1 MYLKTRS
8 RGAVVWNKTMSSYQ
22 SNRIQPGSVIENRNR
37 LWRVDR
43 VEGDEVIATAL
54 GGSAA
59 DTHRFYSPIESI
71 SEGRLD
77 PPNPRHIG
85 NPQYQ
90 RLLLQSHQL
99 SMLHGTAPLV
109 SLQRSR
115 VIPTEYQLTPV
126 VMALDMPR
134 VRMLLADDVGLGKTI
149 EAGLITSELLA
160 RNRAERILII
170 TPANLREQWKDAF
183 NHFFHIDAEI
193 ISTRHRKAMEKE
205 LPPGANPWEHHS
217 KLIASIDYAKQP
229 SVRNQILEQDWD
241 LCIIDEAH
249 NAAKPHQTSA
259 DQTVDMQRW
268 NVATDLAD
276 HAKHL
281 LLLTA
286 TPHNGYSD
294 SFASLLRMLDVGA
307 VSGPQHDPV
316 INRDVAKKHVV
327 QRRRDDVKEWF
338 KDGDQKSPFPERD
351 QDEVYVRPTTYE
363 KEVLDAVR
371 TYGDTLLSTAS
382 SGSTHGQTL
391 ARWSIIHFLKR
402 TLSSPEAL
410 RRSLSNR
417 RQKLEE
423 RLEEAEEGIIEED
436 AGVTEEVARANAL
449 DNDTGEQYSEDEAGQ
464 RVERVVS
471 GDKTAIEHELEVLE
485 EVAEKAER
493 VTKTRDS
500 KLQELLK
507 NTLRNRLNT
516 DQRVIIFTKYTDT
529 LEYLADQ
536 VKQSG
541 RYEDCDLFT
550 LHGKL
555 SEGQRKDRFQEF
567 ENSSRGI
574 LISTDVIS
582 EGMNLQ
588 HACNQIIHYELPWNP
603 NRLEQRNGRVD
614 RYGQPKNVAYIRTMV
629 VEDEMDAAI
638 LQTLVKKAEQIRS
651 DYGFSPPYFGDDTG
665 VLSIIEEQG
674 LDVGIPQTTLDEF
687 SKQTPDQG
695 SSNAFNEDTLERI
708 KSDSFYG
715 HTEVNLQDVRN
726 RLEETQE
733 RMGGE
738 NGLQRFVRSAL
749 NLFGCPIKMNADST
763 FSVTITDDRLLS
775 DDVKLEYE
783 QVTFKARY
791 AEEHQNVEMLDV
803 AHPLVQRLI
812 EISKQTAFT
821 DEERNGRTAAQ
832 GSAEIE
838 EDTVV
843 YTILARYVAHTEPDP
858 TIMEELVEVAL
869 PLFGD
874 NSLGETEID
883 RITDSEAKPVGR
895 AEQEIKADLED
906 ALDHPQLEAAIDER
920 VSTRRSEI
928 EAERT
933 SMRKRL
939 ELVSDS
945 SWLEGID
952 NITIGS
958 TDLLAVTLYYPN

>member
-1 MYLKTRS
+1 
-8 RGAVVWNKTMSSYQ
+8 MSSGLPQ
-22 SNRIQPGSVIENRNR
+22 NIQPGAVIQNRNR
-37 LWRVDR
+37 LWRVDSI
-43 VEGDEVIATAL
+43 EGQEIVATAL
-54 GGSAA
+54 GGTAA
-59 DTHRFYSPIESI
+59 DTHRFYYPIETI

-77 PPNPRHIG
+77 PPSASRIG

-90 RLLLQSHQL
+90 QLHLQANRL

-149 EAGLITSELLA
+149 EAGLIISELLA

-183 NHFFHIDAEI
+183 NHFFHIDADI

-229 SVRNQILEQDWD
+229 SIRNQILEQDWD

-259 DQTVDMQRW
+259 DQSIDMQRW

-276 HAKHL
+276 HAEHL

-307 VSGPQHDPV
+307 VSGPQHEPI
-316 INRDVAKKHVV
+316 INRDVAKNHIV

-338 KDGDQKSPFPERD
+338 KNDDEESPFPDRD

-363 KEVLDAVR
+363 EEVLDAVR
-371 TYGDTLLSTAS
+371 TYGDTLISTAR
-382 SGSTHGQTL
+382 SGSAHGQTL
-391 ARWSIIHFLKR
+391 ARWSVIHFLKR

-417 RQKLEE
+417 REKLEE
-423 RLEEAEEGIIEED
+423 RLEEADDETIEED
-436 AGVTEEVARANAL
+436 AGISEDIARANAL
-449 DNDTGEQYSEDEAGQ
+449 DNDTGEQYTEEEAGE

-471 GDKTAIEHELEVLE
+471 GDKTAIEHELDVLN
-485 EVAEKAER
+485 EVAEKAAK

-516 DQRVIIFTKYTDT
+516 DSRVIIFTKYTDT
-529 LEYLADQ
+529 LEYLAEQ
-536 VKQSG
+536 VEESG
-541 RYEDCDLFT
+541 RYDDCDLFT
-550 LHGKL
+550 LHGEL

-567 ENSSRGI
+567 ESSNRAV

-603 NRLEQRNGRVD
+603 NRLEQRNGRID

-638 LQTLVKKAEQIRS
+638 LQTLVKKAEQIRG

-665 VLSIIEEQG
+665 VLAIIEEQG
-674 LDVGIPQTTLDEF
+674 LDAGIPQTTLDEF
-687 SKQTPDQG
+687 TQQTPDQG
-695 SSNAFNEDTLERI
+695 SSNTFDEDTLERI

-715 HTEVNLQDVRN
+715 HTEVDLQDVRE
-726 RLEETQE
+726 RLRETQE

-738 NGLQRFVRSAL
+738 NGLHRFVRSAL
-749 NLFGCPIKMNADST
+749 NLFGCPVEMNADST
-763 FSVTITDDRLLS
+763 FNVTITDDRLLAG
-775 DDVKLEYE
+775 DVKREYA
-783 QVTFKARY
+783 QVTFDARY
-791 AEEHQNVEMLDV
+791 AEEHPNVEMLDV

-812 EISKQTAFT
+812 EIAKQTAFT
-821 DEERNGRTAAQ
+821 DDDRNGRTAAQ
-832 GSAEIE
+832 GSAVVE
-838 EDTVV
+838 EETAV

-869 PLFGD
+869 PLLGD
-874 NSLGETEID
+874 EPLEPGVIE
-883 RITDSEAKPVGR
+883 RITESDAKPVGR
-895 AEQEIKADLED
+895 AEQEIKADLEE
-906 ALDHPQLEAAIDER
+906 ALDRPHLEAAIDNR
-920 VSTRRSEI
+920 VSTREAEI
-928 EAERT
+928 EAERA
-933 SMRKRL
+933 SMRERL
-939 ELVSDS
+939 ESVSDS
-945 SWLEGID
+945 SWLDGID
-952 NITIGS
+952 DVTVGS

>member
-1 MYLKTRS
+1 
-8 RGAVVWNKTMSSYQ
+8 MSSNLP
-22 SNRIQPGSVIENRNR
+22 SNVQPGSVIQNRNR
-37 LWRVDR
+37 LWRVDSIER
-43 VEGDEVIATAL
+43 DEIVATAL
-54 GGSAA
+54 GGTAA
-59 DTHRFYSPIESI
+59 DTHRFYHPIENI

-77 PPNPRHIG
+77 PPNSNRIG

-90 RLLLQSHQL
+90 RLLLQANQL

-183 NHFFHIDAEI
+183 NHFFHIDADI

-229 SVRNQILEQDWD
+229 SIRNQILEQDWD

-259 DQTVDMQRW
+259 DQNIDMQRW
-268 NVATDLAD
+268 SVATDFAD

-307 VSGPQHDPV
+307 VSGPPHEPI
-316 INRDVAKKHVV
+316 INRDVAKNHVV

-338 KDGDQKSPFPERD
+338 KNDDEESPFPDRD

-363 KEVLDAVR
+363 EEVLDAVR
-371 TYGDTLLSTAS
+371 TYGDTLLSTAK
-382 SGSTHGQTL
+382 SGSAHGQTL
-391 ARWSIIHFLKR
+391 ARWSVIHFLKR

-417 RQKLEE
+417 REKLEE
-423 RLEEAEEGIIEED
+423 RLEEAEDETIEED
-436 AGVTEEVARANAL
+436 AGISEDIARANAL
-449 DNDTGEQYSEDEAGQ
+449 DNDTGEQYTEEEAGE

-471 GDKTAIEHELEVLE
+471 GNKTAIEHELDVLN
-485 EVAEKAER
+485 EVAEKAAK
-493 VTKTRDS
+493 VTKSRDS

-516 DQRVIIFTKYTDT
+516 DSRVIIFTKYTDT
-529 LEYLADQ
+529 LEYLAEQ
-536 VKQSG
+536 VEESG
-541 RYEDCDLFT
+541 RYDDCDLFT

-567 ENSSRGI
+567 ESSNRAV

-614 RYGQPKNVAYIRTMV
+614 RYGQPKNMAYIRTMV

-638 LQTLVKKAEQIRS
+638 LQTLVKKAEQIRG

-665 VLSIIEEQG
+665 VLAIIEEQG
-674 LDVGIPQTTLDEF
+674 LDAGIPQTTLDEF
-687 SKQTPDQG
+687 TQQTPDQG
-695 SSNAFNEDTLERI
+695 SSNAFDEDTLERI

-715 HTEVNLQDVRN
+715 HTEVDLQDVRE
-726 RLEETQE
+726 RLQETQE

-749 NLFGCPIKMNADST
+749 NLFGCPVEMNADST
-763 FSVTITDDRLLS
+763 FSVMITDDRLLS
-775 DDVKLEYE
+775 GDVKREYV
-783 QVTFKARY
+783 QVTFDPRY
-791 AEEHQNVEMLDV
+791 AEEHPNVEMLDV

-812 EISKQTAFT
+812 EIAKQTAFT
-821 DEERNGRTAAQ
+821 DDDRNGRTAAQ
-832 GSAEIE
+832 GSAAVE
-838 EDTVV
+838 EEMAV

-869 PLFGD
+869 PLLGD
-874 NSLGETEID
+874 EPLEQSAIE
-883 RITDSEAKPVGR
+883 RITESEAKPAGR

-906 ALDHPQLEAAIDER
+906 ALDHPQLEAAIDDR
-920 VSTRRSEI
+920 VSTRETEI
-928 EAERT
+928 EAERA
-933 SMRKRL
+933 SMRERL
-939 ELVSDS
+939 ESVSDS
-945 SWLEGID
+945 SWLDGID
-952 NITIGS
+952 DVTVGS